1 MGKRLR
7 GVRYNLYLSEDEAAL
22 LQAKMEQ
29 CEARN
34 FSEYARKMLID
45 GYIIHQDYTGIR
57 EVAKEMSY
65 LNRSINQ
72 IAKRAN
78 ETRNIYEQ
86 DIIDLQKDVRK
97 MKGIISERLIK
108 MAKRGR

>member
-1 MGKRLR
+1 MSNRERNVLLK
-7 GVRYNLYLSEDEAAL
+7 VYVSENEAAL
-22 LQAKMEQ
+22 IQAKMEQ
-29 CEARN
+29 CNARN

-97 MKGIISERLIK
+97 MKGIVSERLIK